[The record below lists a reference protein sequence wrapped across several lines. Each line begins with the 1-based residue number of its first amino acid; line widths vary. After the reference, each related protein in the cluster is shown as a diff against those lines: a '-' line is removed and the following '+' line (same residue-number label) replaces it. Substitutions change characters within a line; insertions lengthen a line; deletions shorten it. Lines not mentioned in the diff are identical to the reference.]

1 MKTPSSLRLL
11 SFLGVVALAACGADE
26 PGYREPPKLPPCPR
40 VIGSV
45 YTPGAVT
52 TTAPSSTTPATA
64 APVAVTPAATADIP
78 QPTFKR
84 TPFTP
89 PKRPPVSTEVAKCG
103 GVKDPCPLQ
112 RWMREQMAPALAAKN
127 APALAKALDAS
138 ANMSPVASW
147 EWKGMAIDAAAAAR
161 AGDVET
167 ARKSCQTCHNAF
179 KTQYQSKFRLRPV
192 K

>member
-1 MKTPSSLRLL
+1 MKTLRLL

-26 PGYREPPKLPPCPR
+26 AAYREPPKLPPCPR
-40 VIGSV
+40 VIGSI

-52 TTAPSSTTPATA
+52 TTAPPAATSASPASTA
-64 APVAVTPAATADIP
+64 APPPSATADIP
-78 QPTFKR
+78 RPTFKR

-89 PKRPPVSTEVAKCG
+89 PKRPPTSTEVAKCG

-127 APALAKALDAS
+127 APALAKALEAS

-147 EWKGMAIDAAAAAR
+147 EWKGMAMDAAAAAR
-161 AGDVET
+161 TGDVET

-179 KTQYQSKFRLRPV
+179 KAQYQAKFRLKPV

>member
-1 MKTPSSLRLL
+1 MSPARLV
-11 SFLGVVALAACGADE
+11 SFLGVVALAACGVDE
-26 PGYREPPKLPPCPR
+26 PAYREPPKLPPCPR
-40 VIGSV
+40 AIGSV

-52 TTAPSSTTPATA
+52 TNAPPA
-64 APVAVTPAATADIP
+64 APPGAATASAPPPSATSDIP
-78 QPTFKR
+78 RPTFKR

-89 PKRPPVSTEVAKCG
+89 PRRPPTSTEVAQCG

-127 APALAKALDAS
+127 APALAKALEAS

-147 EWKGMAIDAAAAAR
+147 EWKGMAMDAAAAAR

-179 KTQYQSKFRLRPV
+179 KAQYQSKFRLKPV